1 MPRRVTTPD
10 SQPQEP
16 SQPVITYPTGW
27 LLAVIDDPAE
37 AARAAEELRS
47 GGLATDRVRVLAGS
61 AGRVGMGELG
71 PRRTPL
77 SRITRAVQF
86 MTMDQMPD
94 FAWYEAAL
102 DEGRAVIAVRVSRR
116 ADVVAARAVLARY
129 GAHFENHFGRFMTE
143 EFSRWRGRE
152 PDLPSTLR
160 R

>member
-1 MPRRVTTPD
+1 MPD
-10 SQPQEP
+10 SKSPEP
-16 SQPVITYPTGW
+16 GRQVITYPTGW

-37 AARAAEELRS
+37 AARAAEALHAS
-47 GGLATDRVRVLAGS
+47 GLAADRVRVLTGA
-61 AGRVGMGELG
+61 AGRTGLSELG

-102 DEGRAVIAVRVSRR
+102 DEGRALIAVQVSRR
-116 ADVVAARAVLARY
+116 AEIVAARAVLARH
-129 GAHFENHFGRFMTE
+129 GSHFENHFGRFMTE